1 MGYLVCGLCQK
12 KHKKER
18 GIRIKSKTFSD
29 DIKFEILWDLPIVF
43 PKYVCILLTSLY
55 ADYIIV
61 SNVNRIVLSPC
72 PWIIRKL
79 ERL

>member
-1 MGYLVCGLCQK
+1 MGLVW
-12 KHKKER
+12 KEVLRCR
-18 GIRIKSKTFSD
+18 GIKIVDILNFRIVRD
-29 DIKFEILWDLPIVF
+29 VPIVF
-43 PKYVCILLTSLY
+43 WKYVCILLTSLY

-61 SNVNRIVLSPC
+61 SIVNRIVLSPC

>member
-1 MGYLVCGLCQK
+1 MGLVW
-12 KHKKER
+12 KEVLRWR
-18 GIRIKSKTFSD
+18 GIKIVDILNFRIVRD
-29 DIKFEILWDLPIVF
+29 VPIVF
-43 PKYVCILLTSLY
+43 WKYVCILLTSLY

-61 SNVNRIVLSPC
+61 SIVNRIVLSPC

>member
-1 MGYLVCGLCQK
+1 MMV
-12 KHKKER
+12 
-18 GIRIKSKTFSD
+18 
-29 DIKFEILWDLPIVF
+29 DILNFRMVRDVPIVF
-43 PKYVCILLTSLY
+43 WKYVCILLTSLY

-61 SNVNRIVLSPC
+61 SIVNRIVLSPC